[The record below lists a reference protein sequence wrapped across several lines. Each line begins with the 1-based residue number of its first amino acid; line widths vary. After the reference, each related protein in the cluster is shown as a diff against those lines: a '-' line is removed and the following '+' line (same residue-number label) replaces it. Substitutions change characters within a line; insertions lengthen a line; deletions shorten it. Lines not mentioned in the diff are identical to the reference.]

1 MARLTLAIAVA
12 LLLAVP
18 ARAHPVDQWRG
29 LIAEAAL
36 RFDVPEAWITR
47 VMSAESA
54 GQTQR
59 NGRPIRSRVGAIGL
73 MQLMPATWA
82 EMRDRF
88 SLGPDPDNPRD
99 NILAGTA
106 YLRLMFDSF
115 GYPGCLAAYNAGPAA
130 YAAYLAGRRSLPRE
144 TIAYVAKIT
153 RTPAP
158 TREPIREGAIQ
169 PAIALY
175 TRTAPPLFYPLQSAR
190 ASGSEGRAAD
200 QPAADARLFVVRNN
214 HPGSAR

>member
-1 MARLTLAIAVA
+1 MARLTVAIAAA
-12 LLLAVP
+12 LLFAVP

-47 VMSAESA
+47 VMRAESA

-82 EMRDRF
+82 EMRERF
-88 SLGPDPDNPRD
+88 KLGPDPDNPRD

-130 YAAYLAGRRSLPRE
+130 YTAYLAGRRSLPRE

-153 RTPAP
+153 RTPVS
-158 TREPIREGAIQ
+158 TREPVREDAIQ
-169 PAIALY
+169 PSIAPHIQTL
-175 TRTAPPLFYPLQSAR
+175 PPLFYPLQSAR
-190 ASGSEGRAAD
+190 ASDSDRRAAD
-200 QPAADARLFVVRNN
+200 QSVADERIFVVRNN
-214 HPGSAR
+214 HPGSVR

>member
-1 MARLTLAIAVA
+1 MARITLAIAVA
-12 LLLAVP
+12 LLLAEP
-18 ARAHPVDQWRG
+18 ARANPVDQWRG

-47 VMSAESA
+47 VMRAESA

-82 EMRDRF
+82 EMRKRF
-88 SLGPDPDNPRD
+88 SLGPDSDNPRD

-106 YLRLMFDSF
+106 YLRLMFNSF

-158 TREPIREGAIQ
+158 TREDAIQ
-169 PAIALY
+169 PSIEPY
-175 TRTAPPLFYPLQSAR
+175 IQTAPSLFYPLQSAR
-190 ASGSEGRAAD
+190 ASDSARRAAD
-200 QPAADARLFVVRNN
+200 QPAADERLFVVRNN
-214 HPGSAR
+214 HPGSVQ

>member
-12 LLLAVP
+12 LLLAEP
-18 ARAHPVDQWRG
+18 ARANPVDQWRG

-36 RFDVPEAWITR
+36 RFDMPEAWITR
-47 VMSAESA
+47 VMRAESA

-82 EMRDRF
+82 EMRKRF

-144 TIAYVAKIT
+144 TIAYVAKVT

-158 TREPIREGAIQ
+158 TREDAIQ
-169 PAIALY
+169 PSIEPY
-175 TRTAPPLFYPLQSAR
+175 IQTAPPLFYPLQSAR
-190 ASGSEGRAAD
+190 TSDSERHAAD
-200 QPAADARLFVVRNN
+200 QQAGDERLFVVRNK
-214 HPGSAR
+214 HPGSVQ

>member
-1 MARLTLAIAVA
+1 MARLSLAIAVA
-12 LLLAVP
+12 LVVAVP
-18 ARAHPVDQWRG
+18 AHANPVDQWRG

-36 RFDVPEAWITR
+36 RFDVPEAWIAR
-47 VMSAESA
+47 VMRAESA

-82 EMRDRF
+82 EMRERF

-153 RTPAP
+153 RTPAT
-158 TREPIREGAIQ
+158 TRENAIQ
-169 PAIALY
+169 PSIEPY
-175 TRTAPPLFYPLQSAR
+175 IQTVPPLFYSLRSAR
-190 ASGSEGRAAD
+190 VSVTEQRAAD
-200 QPAADARLFVVRNN
+200 QPAADQRLFVVRNN
-214 HPGSAR
+214 HPGSVR

>member
-1 MARLTLAIAVA
+1 MARLTLAIAVT

-47 VMSAESA
+47 VMRAESA

-82 EMRDRF
+82 EMRKRF

-115 GYPGCLAAYNAGPAA
+115 GYPGCLAAYNAGPTA

-158 TREPIREGAIQ
+158 TRADAIQ
-169 PAIALY
+169 PSIEPY
-175 TRTAPPLFYPLQSAR
+175 IQTAPPLFYPLQSAR
-190 ASGSEGRAAD
+190 ASDSERRAAD
-200 QPAADARLFVVRNN
+200 QPAADERLFVVRNN